1 VFVSWTPM
9 DSLSKT
15 LTWRS
20 KLLKMRYYSSIVT
33 PFQTPLFDFE
43 MLKGRSRES
52 VEVRKLVIVLH
63 GKGDSLDSFR
73 TIPQELGLFDFD
85 FLLLNAPVK
94 FGDGFKWINN
104 EPRHQRSL
112 EVVRDLLLSLVEELK
127 DFGYSSENI
136 LWLGHSQGG
145 RVASDVVMHS
155 PDKFLGLV
163 AVSSYVG
170 FFAGWSDAAQESNAG
185 GAWKTPWLITHGTED
200 RIIRLSE
207 IRNDV
212 RELTRGKIPLTY
224 REFEKGHD
232 FDHDREV
239 PYIREWIRQHAPASR
254 GLRALAQNSNADVV
268 LGAKTPTP
276 LSETV
281 LRKSPEA

>member
-1 VFVSWTPM
+1 
-9 DSLSKT
+9 
-15 LTWRS
+15 
-20 KLLKMRYYSSIVT
+20 MRYYSQIVSL
-33 PFQTPLFDFE
+33 FQTPLFDFE
-43 MLKGRSRES
+43 MLKGRSREP
-52 VEVRKLVIVLH
+52 VEDRRLVIVLH
-63 GKGDSLDSFR
+63 GKGDSLDAFR
-73 TIPQELGLFDFD
+73 TIPQELGLVDFD
-85 FLLLNAPVK
+85 FLTLNAPMK
-94 FGDGFKWINN
+94 FGDGFKWIND

-127 DFGYSSENI
+127 DFGYRTENL

-155 PDKFLGLV
+155 PDRFFGLV

-170 FFAGWSDAAQESNAG
+170 FFEGWSEAAHESNAG

-200 RIIRLSE
+200 RIIRLRE

-239 PYIREWIRQHAPASR
+239 PYIREWIRRQAPVVR
-254 GLRALAQNSNADVV
+254 GLRDLANRTVGDSPS
-268 LGAKTPTP
+268 GAKKPMPPREISARKTP
-276 LSETV
+276 EV
-281 LRKSPEA
+281 